1 MRRSEYMRHGSAEEI
16 YAVQELIFLLAGI
29 YSILLVI
36 RSVPGISFSAAAVST
51 ISVFVCGGLYV
62 TLRLRS
68 KLVWAA
74 SAGIIVLCAIIA
86 AARWELLAEQAYAFA
101 ECIRGGGEQGT
112 VDITFA
118 VLLVSTMISVCLFM
132 IELVNKHHI
141 IPYLFVTAI
150 MIGAP
155 LFGISAGIVPAV
167 FALVFLVLFMTVHTA
182 EGGRRSVSEK
192 SKARI
197 GLRCGV
203 YMLAA
208 LAVLSAVS
216 CMIVSRWSL
225 EISDAVY
232 AGEGAVSR
240 SLQRITGTA
249 RSSDSD
255 GRISSGNNYQT
266 GETRLEVTLLDE
278 PNETLYLKGFSGG
291 DYIGGEWEE
300 ADNRRIFREM
310 ADVLRWDNWE
320 SWISGMYYSMYFIM
334 NTAAAD
340 NARPHTM
347 FVTHINETYNTIYTP
362 YYSSRPNMNSSSG
375 AGYLFNYFSQ
385 SDMTD
390 DWENVSYDFRTASG
404 WYWDIQ
410 NSYMQAMPKHYI
422 QVPEDIV
429 PRLSELCRNNP
440 MTSRDDIT
448 EFIISTLQSRASY
461 TLTPG
466 RAPFNEDIVE
476 YFLFENHEGY
486 CVHFASAATL
496 MYRLYGIP
504 ARYASGYAVEPED
517 FSRQDGDLWTAEV
530 TDRSA
535 HAWTE
540 IFIENYGWVPVEVT
554 PASDGSY
561 DTFYPGMETDIPE
574 ETAAPESGST
584 TEEAADENEDSTDIT
599 IDTDES
605 TDASCAYSCDTGEDN
620 YRAYIIAAAVMILL
634 IPLMLHCRRIY
645 MVRKI
650 KEMNCRRVFGRFIRM
665 LHSAGYMTGL
675 YGTEKDFAAK
685 LAEELPCV
693 SLEEAERMLETAGR
707 AAYGRDMP
715 PEEETEFVREIYFRT
730 ADYIAESLKL
740 IPRLRFKYISAF
752 C

>member
-1 MRRSEYMRHGSAEEI
+1 MRHGSAEEI

-36 RSVPGISFSAAAVST
+36 RSVPGISFSAAAVSA

-62 TLRLRS
+62 ALRLSR

-86 AARWELLAEQAYAFA
+86 AARWELLAERAYAFA

-112 VDITFA
+112 ADITFLILLA
-118 VLLVSTMISVCLFM
+118 VTVLSVCLFVL
-132 IELVNKHHI
+132 ELVCRRHF
-141 IPYLFVTAI
+141 IPYLFVAAV

-167 FALVFLVLFMTVHTA
+167 FALVFLILFMTVHMA
-182 EGGRRSVSEK
+182 EGGMRSASEK
-192 SKARI
+192 RKAPI
-197 GLRCGV
+197 GVRCGV
-203 YMLAA
+203 YMLAV
-208 LAVLSAVS
+208 LAVLGTVS
-216 CMIVSRWSL
+216 CVIVSRWST

-249 RSSDSD
+249 RNSDSD
-255 GRISSGNNYQT
+255 GSISRGNNYQT
-266 GETRLEVTLLDE
+266 GETRLEVTLFEE
-278 PNETLYLKGFSGG
+278 PEERLYLKGFSGG

-300 ADNRRIFREM
+300 ADDLRIFSEM
-310 ADVLRWDNWE
+310 AGVLHWDNWE
-320 SWISGMYYSMYFIM
+320 SWISGMYYSMYFMM
-334 NTAAAD
+334 NTAGY
-340 NARPHTM
+340 NAEPHMM
-347 FVTHINETYNTIYTP
+347 FISHINETYNTIYTP
-362 YYSSRPNMNSSSG
+362 YYSSRPNMNSSFG
-375 AGYLFNYFSQ
+375 EGYRFNYFLQ
-385 SDMTD
+385 EDMTD
-390 DWENVSYDFRTASG
+390 DWEHVSHEFRTASG
-404 WYWDIQ
+404 WYRDIQ
-410 NSYMQAMPKHYI
+410 NAYMQEMPEYYI
-422 QVPEDIV
+422 QVPEKLV
-429 PRLSELCRNNP
+429 PRLAELCRENP
-440 MTSRDDIT
+440 MASRDEVT
-448 EFIISTLQSRASY
+448 EFIIATLQSRASY

-476 YFLFENHEGY
+476 YFLFDNHEGY

-504 ARYASGYAVEPED
+504 ARYASGYAIEPGD
-517 FSRQDGDLWTAEV
+517 FSRQDDDLWTAAV

-561 DTFYPGMETDIPE
+561 NTFYPGMEANIPEATEAPEQSGTSDGSDGEDANADEEETDI
-574 ETAAPESGST
+574 
-584 TEEAADENEDSTDIT
+584 AADSDKSAE
-599 IDTDES
+599 
-605 TDASCAYSCDTGEDN
+605 ASCEDSCDTGEDS
-620 YRAYIIAAAVMILL
+620 YRAYIIAAVVVILFIL
-634 IPLMLHCRRIY
+634 LMLHCRRIY
-645 MVRKI
+645 MIRKI
-650 KEMNCRRVFGRFIRM
+650 KEMDCRRVFGRFIRM
-665 LHSAGYMTGL
+665 LHSAGYMTGF
-675 YGTEKDFAAK
+675 YGTERDFAPR

-693 SLEEAERMLETAGR
+693 SLKETERMLETAGR

-715 PEEETEFVREIYFRT
+715 FEEETEFVREIYFRT
-730 ADYIAESLKL
+730 AEYIAEHLKL
-740 IPRLRFKYISAF
+740 IPRLRFKYLSAF